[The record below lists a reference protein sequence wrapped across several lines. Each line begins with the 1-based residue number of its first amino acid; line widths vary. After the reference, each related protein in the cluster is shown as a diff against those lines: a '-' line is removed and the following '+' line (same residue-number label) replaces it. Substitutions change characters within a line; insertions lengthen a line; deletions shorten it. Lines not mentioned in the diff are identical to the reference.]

1 MPTPT
6 DVQTP
11 DQKAARRLAVLEHIR
26 VDHPDIWAMSLEV
39 DESLLAYLEG
49 MTTTERVGLGQQM
62 AVNMEVFRAASKI
75 G

>member
-49 MTTTERVGLGQQM
+49 MTATERLVSSRNFARLWEVGRG
-62 AVNMEVFRAASKI
+62 ASQ
-75 G
+75 GS